1 MRDKKILITFGKN
14 VKKYRQA
21 RGLSQEQLAK
31 KAGVHRTYI
40 GGIESVG
47 RNVSLINILRIAH
60 ALKVKIDVLV
70 R

>member
-1 MRDKKILITFGKN
+1 MFGRN
-14 VKKYRQA
+14 VKRYRQKC
-21 RGLSQEQLAK
+21 GLSQEQLAK

-47 RNVSLINILRIAH
+47 RNVSLVNILRIAH
-60 ALKVKIDVLV
+60 ALKVRIDDLV

>member
-1 MRDKKILITFGKN
+1 MWDKKILKTFGKN
-14 VKKYRQA
+14 VKKYRRA

-31 KAGVHRTYI
+31 EAGVHRTYI

-60 ALKVKIDVLV
+60 ALKVRIDDLV